1 MVTFSLEGSYS
12 MTADSSFHLLSG
24 ETIHSMLA
32 LKNDKYLCAV
42 RSGSLQMIGIKAK
55 TATHYAN
62 KFKGRFVQCI
72 VAFPDFNEDSFPLV
86 LIKEWEFVVI
96 FNIKLKQ
103 YTKVVDVDTECED
116 NWAMN

>member
-1 MVTFSLEGSYS
+1 MVTFSLEGPYS
-12 MTADSSFHLLSG
+12 MTVDSSFHLLP
-24 ETIHSMLA
+24 EKYIQSMLP

-42 RSGSLQMIGIKAK
+42 KSGSLQMIDIIAK
-55 TATHYAN
+55 TVTLCAN

-103 YTKVVDVDTECED
+103 YTKVTDINTVNEYG
-116 NWAMN
+116 WA